1 MEEVILVNEQDEEIG
16 TMEKMEAHRK
26 GVLHRAFSVMIEN
39 SKGEILI
46 QKRAKSKYHS
56 GGLWS
61 NACCSH
67 PRPGEKTN
75 KAVARRIREELGIEL
90 EPTFLY
96 KFIYEVS
103 FPNNLIEHELDHVF
117 VAQFDGIP
125 KINQNEVEDWKFVE
139 LQQLLNQIE
148 ENPDQYTHW
157 FKTILTEKYSLN
169 KLQQ

>member
-1 MEEVILVNEQDEEIG
+1 MDEVILVNEQDQQIG
-16 TMEKMEAHRK
+16 TMEKLEAHRK

-67 PRPGEKTN
+67 PMPGEKTEE
-75 KAVARRIREELGIEL
+75 AVSRRVQEELGIEL
-90 EPTFLY
+90 APTFSY
-96 KFIYEVS
+96 KFIYEVTFS
-103 FPNNLIEHELDHVF
+103 NQLIEHELDHVF
-117 VAQFDGIP
+117 VATFDGMP
-125 KINQNEVEDWKFVE
+125 KINKAEVEDWKFVDP
-139 LQQLLNQIE
+139 QYLLNQIE

-157 FKTILTEKYSLN
+157 FKTILAEKYSMN
-169 KLQQ
+169 KA

>member
-1 MEEVILVNEQDEEIG
+1 MDEVILVNEHDQQIG
-16 TMEKMEAHRK
+16 TMEKLEAHRK

-67 PRPGEKTN
+67 PKPGEKTEE
-75 KAVARRIREELGIEL
+75 AVSRRISEELGIEL
-90 EPTFLY
+90 APTFSY
-96 KFIYEVS
+96 KFIYEVTFS
-103 FPNNLIEHELDHVF
+103 NKLIEHELDHVF
-117 VAQFDGIP
+117 VTTYDGIP
-125 KINQNEVEDWKFVE
+125 KINKAEVEDWKFVAP
-139 LQQLLNQIE
+139 QQLLNQIE

-157 FKTILTEKYSLN
+157 FKIILTEKYSVD
-169 KLQQ
+169 KV

>member
-1 MEEVILVNEQDEEIG
+1 MDEVILVNEHDQQIG
-16 TMEKMEAHRK
+16 TMEKLEAHRK

-67 PRPGEKTN
+67 PKPGEKTEE
-75 KAVARRIREELGIEL
+75 AVARRIKEELGIEL
-90 EPTFLY
+90 IPSFSY
-96 KFIYEVS
+96 KFIYEVA
-103 FPNNLIEHELDHVF
+103 FPNQLIEHELDHVF
-117 VAQFDGIP
+117 VASFDGVP
-125 KINQNEVEDWKFVE
+125 KINEAEVEDWRFVDQ
-139 LQQLLNQIE
+139 QQLLNEIE

-157 FKTILTEKYSLN
+157 FKTILADKYSVD
-169 KLQQ
+169 KA